1 MKPLPQ
7 TRATDVATLSVQ
19 IEGIALPRTVAIQ
32 AAEVI
37 VQANRVPYARLRIA
51 DGDSARGD
59 FARSSGEFFV
69 PGKKLT
75 VLAGYH
81 GETQPMFE
89 GRVLS
94 QRLVVRN
101 GASWL
106 EVECRDVAFAMTL
119 VRRSRY
125 FEDKT
130 DADVVS
136 ELIGEYSSAGV
147 SAGDAATA
155 STQHPQLLQYQSSD
169 WDFMIAR
176 LEAAGLVC
184 FVNAGTV
191 NTLKPSLDAT
201 PLAELSYGGTVLELD
216 ADLDARSQTGGVRA
230 VAWDPAG
237 QALAEATAADPAWS
251 GNGNLTAGE
260 LSTASTRSEDVIWH
274 GGSLATD
281 ALQSWADGALLR
293 ARMAATRGRVRFRGL
308 SGVLPGTVLELS
320 RFSDRFNGKVYVTGV
335 RHEFTGNS
343 WITDAEFGMTREPH
357 AARVDMSH
365 LPAAGLAAP
374 VHGLQIGVVTDLAED
389 PGKEH
394 RVRVKVPLAGMDE
407 KGVWAR
413 VATLDAG
420 KGDDDKPRGMFFRPE
435 IDDEVVLGFFHGDPG
450 QPVILGMLH
459 SSKHAPP
466 IEATADNDK
475 KVYLSRSGI
484 TLEFD
489 DKKKAVTLATPGG
502 QSLVLDDDAGSVVL
516 KDKNGNTLTLD
527 ADGIKLASSKKAVK
541 VEAKTDFK
549 AKGMNV
555 EFDAQTGFK
564 AKSQTQAEVSTS
576 GKLTLKGSI
585 VMIN

>member
-7 TRATDVATLSVQ
+7 TRATDVTTLTVQ
-19 IEGIALPRTVAIQ
+19 IEGIELPRTVAIES
-32 AAEVI
+32 AEVI

-51 DGDSARGD
+51 DGDSATGD

-75 VLAGYH
+75 MLAGYH
-81 GETQPMFE
+81 GETEQVFG
-89 GRVLS
+89 GRVLK
-94 QRLVVRN
+94 QRLMVRN

-106 EVECRDVAFAMTL
+106 EVECRDPVFAMTL
-119 VRRSRY
+119 VRRNRY

-130 DADVVS
+130 DADIAS
-136 ELIGEYSSAGV
+136 ELLGEYSDVGV
-147 SAGDAATA
+147 SAGDAASA
-155 STQHPQLLQYQSSD
+155 SVKHPQLLQYQSSD

-184 FVNAGTV
+184 FVEAGKV
-191 NTLKPSLDAT
+191 HTLKPSLAAA

-216 ADLDARSQTGGVRA
+216 ADLDARTQTGGLRA

-251 GNGNLTAGE
+251 GNGNLTADQ
-260 LSTASTRSEDVIWH
+260 LSTASARKEDLIWH

-293 ARMAATRGRVRFRGL
+293 ARLAASCGRVRFQGL
-308 SGVLPGTVLELS
+308 SGVKPGTVLELS
-320 RFSDRFNGKVYVTGV
+320 RFSDRFNGKLYVTGV
-335 RHEFTGNS
+335 RHEFSGNT
-343 WITDAEFGMTREPH
+343 WTTDAEFGMTREPH
-357 AARVDMSH
+357 AARVAMSH
-365 LPAAGLAAP
+365 LPAAGIAAP
-374 VHGLQIGVVTDLAED
+374 VHGLQVGVVTEIADD

-420 KGDDDKPRGMFFRPE
+420 PKRGTFFRPE
-435 IDDEVVLGFFHGDPG
+435 KDDEVVLGFFHEDPG

-459 SSKHAPP
+459 SSKNEPP
-466 IEATADNDK
+466 EKATAENDK

-489 DKKKAVTLATPGG
+489 DKKKAVKLATPGG
-502 QSLVLDDDAGSVVL
+502 QSLVLDDNAGSVVL
-516 KDKNGNTLTLD
+516 KDKNGNTITMD
-527 ADGIKLASSKKAVK
+527 NDGIALASSKKAVK
-541 VEAKTDFK
+541 VEAKTDLK

-564 AKSQTQAEVSTS
+564 AKSQAQAEVSTG

>member
-1 MKPLPQ
+1 VRPLPQ
-7 TRATDVATLSVQ
+7 TSATDVVTLTIQ
-19 IEGIALPRTVAIQ
+19 IEGIELPRTVAIQ
-32 AAEVI
+32 GAEVI

-75 VLAGYH
+75 MLAGYH
-81 GETQPMFE
+81 GETQQVFE
-89 GRVLS
+89 GRVLN
-94 QRLVVRN
+94 QRLMVRN

-106 EVECRDVAFAMTL
+106 EVECRDPSFAMTL
-119 VRRSRY
+119 VRRNRY

-130 DADVVS
+130 DADVIS
-136 ELIGEYSSAGV
+136 ELIGEYSGAGV

-155 STQHPQLLQYQSSD
+155 STQHPQLLQYQTSD

-176 LEAAGLVC
+176 LEVAGLVC
-184 FVNAGTV
+184 FVDSGTIH
-191 NTLKPSLDAT
+191 TLKPSLDDAA
-201 PLAELSYGGTVLELD
+201 LAELSYGGTVLELD

-230 VAWDPAG
+230 VAWDPAE
-237 QALAEATAADPAWS
+237 QALAEATAADPGWTGS
-251 GNGNLTAGE
+251 GNLTASE
-260 LSTASTRSEDVIWH
+260 LSTASTRTEDLIWH
-274 GGSLATD
+274 GGSITTD
-281 ALQSWADGALLR
+281 ELQGWADGAMLR
-293 ARMAATRGRVRFRGL
+293 ARLAATRGRVRFRGL
-308 SGVLPGTVLELS
+308 SGVTPGKVLELS

-357 AARVDMSH
+357 AARADMSH
-365 LPAAGLAAP
+365 LPAAGLAAA
-374 VHGLQIGVVTDLAED
+374 VHGLQVGVVTELADD
-389 PGKEH
+389 PGNEH
-394 RVRVKVPLAGMDE
+394 RVRVKVPLAGMDQQ
-407 KGVWAR
+407 GVWAR

-420 KGDDDKPRGMFFRPE
+420 SERGTFFRPE
-435 IDDEVVLGFFHGDPG
+435 VDDEVVLGFFHDDPA

-475 KVYLSRSGI
+475 KVYKSRSGI

-527 ADGIKLASSKKAVK
+527 ADGIKLASSKKAVN

-549 AKGMNV
+549 AKGMKV
-555 EFDAQTGFK
+555 EMEAQTSLT
-564 AKSQTQAEVSTS
+564 AKGSASAEVSSS
-576 GKLTLKGSI
+576 GNLTLKGSV

>member
-7 TRATDVATLSVQ
+7 TRATDVVTLTVKIDN
-19 IEGIALPRTVAIQ
+19 IELPRTVGIQ
-32 AAEVI
+32 GAEVI

-75 VLAGYH
+75 LLAGYH
-81 GETQPMFE
+81 GETKPLFE
-89 GRVLS
+89 GRVLN
-94 QRLVVRN
+94 QRLMVRN

-106 EVECRDVAFAMTL
+106 EIECRDPAFAMTL
-119 VRRSRY
+119 ERRNRY
-125 FEDKT
+125 FADKT
-130 DADVVS
+130 DADIVS
-136 ELIGEYSSAGV
+136 ELIGEYSGAGV
-147 SAGDAATA
+147 SAGAAATA
-155 STQHPQLLQYQSSD
+155 NTEHPQLLQYQTSD

-184 FVNAGTV
+184 FVDAGVIT
-191 NTLKPSLDAT
+191 TLKPSLDSES
-201 PLAELSYGGTVLELD
+201 LAELSYGGTVLELD
-216 ADLDARSQTGGVRA
+216 ADLDARSQTSGVRA

-237 QALAEATAADPAWS
+237 QALVEATAADPGWA

-260 LSTASTRSEDVIWH
+260 LSTASTRTEDLLWH
-274 GGSLATD
+274 GGSIASD
-281 ALQSWADGALLR
+281 ALQSWADSALLR

-308 SGVLPGTVLELS
+308 SGVAPGKLLELS

-343 WITDAEFGMTREPH
+343 WITDAEFGMPREPH

-365 LPAAGLAAP
+365 LPAAGLAAA
-374 VHGLQIGVVTDLAED
+374 VHGLQIGIVTELSED
-389 PGKEH
+389 PGNEH

-407 KGVWAR
+407 KGMWAR

-420 KGDDDKPRGMFFRPE
+420 KGADDKPRGTFFRPE
-435 IDDEVVLGFFHGDPG
+435 QDDEVVLGFFHDDPG

-459 SSKHAPP
+459 SSKLAPP
-466 IEATADNDK
+466 VKATADNDK
-475 KVYLSRSGI
+475 KAYHSRSGI
-484 TLEFD
+484 QLEFD

-502 QSLVLDDDAGSVVL
+502 QSLVIDDEAGSIVIT
-516 KDKNGNTLTLD
+516 DKNGNALTLG
-527 ADGIKLASSKKAVK
+527 ADGIKLASSKNAVEI
-541 VEAKTDFK
+541 EAKKDFK
-549 AKGMNV
+549 AKGMNI

-564 AKSQTQAEVSTS
+564 AKSQAQAEVSTS

>member
-7 TRATDVATLSVQ
+7 TRATDVVTLTVK
-19 IEGIALPRTVAIQ
+19 IEGIELPKTVAIQ
-32 AAEVI
+32 GAEVI

-75 VLAGYH
+75 MLAGYH
-81 GETQPMFE
+81 GETKPVFE

-94 QRLVVRN
+94 QRLMVRN
-101 GASWL
+101 GGSWL
-106 EVECRDVAFAMTL
+106 EVECRDAVFAMTL
-119 VRRSRY
+119 VRRNRY
-125 FEDKT
+125 FEGKT
-130 DADVVS
+130 DADIVS
-136 ELIGEYSSAGV
+136 ELIGEHKGAGV
-147 SAGDAATA
+147 SAGKAATA
-155 STQHPQLLQYQSSD
+155 ATQHPQLLQYQSSD

-184 FVNAGTV
+184 FVDAGKVT
-191 NTLKPSLDAT
+191 TLKPSLDGE

-251 GNGNLTAGE
+251 GNGNLTARE
-260 LSTASTRSEDVIWH
+260 LSTASTRTEDLIWH

-281 ALQSWADGALLR
+281 ELQSWADGALLR
-293 ARMAATRGRVRFRGL
+293 ARLAATRGRVRFRGL
-308 SGVLPGTVLELS
+308 SGVMPGTVLELS
-320 RFSDRFNGKVYVTGV
+320 RFSKRFNGKVYVTGV

-343 WITDAEFGMTREPH
+343 WVTDAEFGMTREPH
-357 AARVDMSH
+357 AARVDISH

-374 VHGLQIGVVTDLAED
+374 VHGLQVGVVTELADD
-389 PGKEH
+389 PGREH

-413 VATLDAG
+413 VATIDAG
-420 KGDDDKPRGMFFRPE
+420 SKRGTFFRPE
-435 IDDEVVLGFFHGDPG
+435 KDDEVVLGFFHADPG

-459 SSKHAPP
+459 SSKNAPP
-466 IEATADNDK
+466 IEATTDNDV
-475 KVYLSRSGI
+475 KVYVSRSGI
-484 TLEFD
+484 KLEFD

-516 KDKNGNTLTLD
+516 KDKNGNTVTLN

-549 AKGMNV
+549 AKGKNV

-564 AKSQTQAEVSTS
+564 AKSQAQAEVSTS

>member
-1 MKPLPQ
+1 VKPLPQ
-7 TRATDVATLSVQ
+7 TRATDVATLTVQ
-19 IEGIALPRTVAIQ
+19 IEGIDLPRTVGIQ
-32 AAEVI
+32 GAEVI

-75 VLAGYH
+75 MLAGYH
-81 GETQPMFE
+81 GETQPTFE

-94 QRLVVRN
+94 QRLMVRN

-106 EVECRDVAFAMTL
+106 EVECRDAVFAMTL
-119 VRRSRY
+119 VRRNRY

-155 STQHPQLLQYQSSD
+155 STPHPQLLQYQSSD

-184 FVNAGTV
+184 FVDAGV
-191 NTLKPSLDAT
+191 VHTLKPSLDAE

-230 VAWDPAG
+230 VAWDPAQ
-237 QALAEATAADPAWS
+237 QALAEATATDPGWA
-251 GNGNLTAGE
+251 GNGNLTADE
-260 LSTASTRSEDVIWH
+260 LSTASTRTEDLIWH

-293 ARMAATRGRVRFRGL
+293 ARLAATRGRVRFRGL
-308 SGVLPGTVLELS
+308 SGVTPGTVLDLS

-357 AARVDMSH
+357 AARVDVSH

-374 VHGLQIGVVTDLAED
+374 VHGLQIGVVTELAED
-389 PGKEH
+389 PGNEH

-420 KGDDDKPRGMFFRPE
+420 SGRGTFFRPE
-435 IDDEVVLGFFHGDPG
+435 VDDEVVLGFFHDDPG

-459 SSKHAPP
+459 SSKNAPP

-516 KDKNGNTLTLD
+516 KDKNGNTLTLN
-527 ADGIKLASSKKAVK
+527 ADGIKLASSKKAVN
-541 VEAKTDFK
+541 VEAKTDLK
-549 AKGMNV
+549 AKAMNV

-564 AKSQTQAEVSTS
+564 AKSQAQAEVSTS